1 MSLFNRLVY
10 FSPHVVKTRDKH
22 ISITGEDRDWENL
35 YRKRWQHDKVVRS
48 THGVNCTGS
57 CSWKIFVKNGVVT
70 WEVQQTDYPETRP
83 GMPNHEPRG
92 CPRGASYSWYLYSA
106 NRVKYPMIRGVLM
119 KAYRKAKETYTDP
132 VKAWESV
139 MKDPVTSREYKAGRG
154 LGGFIR
160 ARWDEVNE
168 IIAAANIYTIKKY
181 GPDRIA
187 GFSPIP
193 AMSMISYAAGT
204 RYLSLLGGTV
214 LSFYDFYC
222 DLPPS
227 SPQTWGEQTDVPE
240 SADWFNSSFLLL
252 WGSNVP
258 VTRTPDAPFYTQVRY
273 KGTKTVNISPDFNDA
288 AKFADL
294 WMKPRQGTDAALG
307 MAMGHVILKEFYLEK
322 KTPYFDKYVRQY
334 SDLPFLVSIVKQNGR
349 WVPGRMMRAGDFINN
364 LDVKDLPEWKTVLFD
379 EVSGAISVPNGTIG
393 SRWDK
398 EGKWNLELRDVR
410 NGTEISPLLS
420 VIENRDEIADVSFP
434 YFGGALYK
442 HWDFKATSHDEII
455 VRKVPV
461 KKISVKNGDAFCCT
475 VFDLMIA
482 NYGLDRGFDDPC
494 AAKSYDE
501 DLPYTPKWQEKITG
515 VPAEQAIT
523 VARQFAE
530 NAAESEGKSMI
541 IIGAGVNH
549 WYHTDMI
556 YRSAIN
562 MLVFCG
568 CVGKSGG
575 GWAHYVGQEKLRP
588 QTGWLPVAFAL
599 DWGRPPRQMNTTS
612 YFYMHT
618 DQWRYEKVGL
628 KELLSPLADKES
640 WKNNLIIDCNVKAE
654 RMGWLPSSP
663 QLSENPLLLARE
675 AFARGMEPEKY
686 VEEKLKKKELLLAC
700 EDPDSPK
707 NFPRNLFIWRSN
719 LLGSSAKG
727 MEYFMKHLLG
737 TQNSVFGKDLKELG
751 EALPS
756 EVVWHDQAPE
766 GKLDLLVT
774 IDYRMS
780 TTGLHSDILLPA
792 ASWYE
797 KNDLSTSDMHPFIH
811 PFSKAV
817 DPVWESR
824 SDWDI
829 FKELAGK
836 FSELSKGHLDKE
848 KDIVLLPLLHD
859 TPAELSETADKTDW
873 KTSGDKLK
881 PGINMPRILTVERN
895 YPQTYNRFTSLGP
908 LMKSL
913 GNGGK
918 GINWNTDTEIELLGL
933 LNGVVTE
940 EVDSKGLPR
949 METDI
954 QAAGVILTLAPE
966 TNGHVAVKAWKS
978 LEASTGRSHAGLAA
992 SRADVKISYNDLL
1005 AQPRK
1010 IITSPIWSGI
1020 ESEEVSYNAG
1030 YTNVHELIPWRTLTG
1045 RQTLYQDHPWMAA
1058 FGENLVC
1065 YKPPINTKSVEHIL
1079 HKLKTGEKYMVINM
1093 MTPHNKWTIHSSW
1106 SDNLV
1111 MLTLGRG
1118 GPVVWMSEKDAGKI
1132 DLVDNDWVE
1141 VFNSNG
1147 ASVARLIVSQR
1158 IPEGALIMYHNQER
1172 TVNMPVSQASGNRG
1186 GVHNSVERLCLKPTH
1201 MIGGYAQLA
1210 YGFNYYGT
1218 IGSNRDEFVVVR
1230 KLDKVEWKDEETGNE
1245 SLTTVGL

>member
-1 MSLFNRLVY
+1 MSLFNKLFY
-10 FSPHVVKTRDKH
+10 FSPHVAKTKDKH
-22 ISITGEDRDWENL
+22 ISITREERNWESL
-35 YRKRWQHDKVVRS
+35 YRNRWQHDKVVRS

-70 WEVQQTDYPETRP
+70 WEMQQTDYPDTRP

-119 KAYRKAKETYTDP
+119 KAYRKAKETHPDP
-132 VKAWESV
+132 VKAWESLMV
-139 MKDPVTSREYKAGRG
+139 DAETSHEYKALRG

-168 IIAAANIYTIKKY
+168 IIAAANVYTVKKY
-181 GPDRIA
+181 GPDRIV

-222 DLPPS
+222 DLPPA

-240 SADWFNSSFLLL
+240 SADWFNSSFLVL

-273 KGTKTVNISPDFNDA
+273 KGTKTVTIAPDFNDA

-294 WMKPRQGTDAALG
+294 WIKPKQGTDAALG
-307 MAMGHVILKEFYLEK
+307 MAMGYVILKEFYLDK
-322 KTPYFDKYVRQY
+322 KTTYFEKYVRQY
-334 SDLPFLVSIVKQNGR
+334 SDLPFLVRIVEQNGR
-349 WVPGRMMRAGDFINN
+349 FVPGRVMRASDFENN
-364 LDVKDLPEWKTVLFD
+364 LGIANQPDWKPVMLD
-379 EVSGAISVPNGTIG
+379 EASDEISVPNGTIG

-398 EGKWNLELRDVR
+398 EAKWNLELKDVR
-410 NGTEISPLLS
+410 NGAGIAPLLS
-420 VIENRDEIADVSFP
+420 VKERHDELVDVSFP
-434 YFGGALYK
+434 YFGSASYK
-442 HWDFKATSHDEII
+442 NEHFRATGHDEII
-455 VRKVPV
+455 VRKVPAKRV
-461 KKISVKNGDAFCCT
+461 LTKNGTALCCT
-475 VFDLMIA
+475 VFDLMLA
-482 NYGLDRGFDDPC
+482 NYGLDRGFGDPN
-494 AAKSYDE
+494 AAKKYEE
-501 DLPYTPKWQEKITG
+501 DLPYTPKWQESITG
-515 VPAEQAIT
+515 VPVEQAIT
-523 VARQFAE
+523 LARQFAE
-530 NAAESEGKSMI
+530 NAAVTEGKSMI

-549 WYHTDMI
+549 WFHTDMI

-612 YFYMHT
+612 FFYLHT

-628 KELLSPLADKES
+628 QELLSPLADKDT

-663 QLSENPLLLARE
+663 QLGENPLSLAKE
-675 AFARGMEPEKY
+675 ASAIGMEPDKY
-686 VEEKLKKKELLLAC
+686 VEEKLKRKELQIAS
-700 EDPDSPK
+700 EDPDNPK

-737 TQNSVFGKDLKELG
+737 AQNSVFGKDLKALG
-751 EALPS
+751 EKLPS
-756 EVVWHDQAPE
+756 EVKWHDEAVE

-829 FKELAGK
+829 FKELAK
-836 FSELSKGHLDKE
+836 KLSDLSDGHLGKE
-848 KDIVLLPLLHD
+848 KDIVLLPLQHD
-859 TPAELSETADKTDW
+859 TPMELSETAGASDW
-873 KTSGDKLK
+873 KTTGGELK
-881 PGINMPRILTVERN
+881 PGINMPKIIAVERN
-895 YPQTYNRFTSLGP
+895 YRETYHRFTALGP

-918 GINWNTDTEIELLGL
+918 GINWNTDTEVEHLAR
-933 LNGVVTE
+933 LNSIVTE
-940 EVDSKGLPR
+940 EGDSKGLPK

-954 QAAGVILTLAPE
+954 QAAAVILTLAPE
-966 TNGHVAVKAWKS
+966 TNGQVAVKAWKS
-978 LEASTGRSHAGLAA
+978 LEATTGISHTHLAA
-992 SRADVKISYNDLL
+992 SRADEKIRYNDLL

-1020 ESEEVSYNAG
+1020 DSEEVSYNAG

-1065 YKPPINTKSVEHIL
+1065 YKPPINTKSVEGML
-1079 HKLKTGEKYMVINM
+1079 NKLKAGEKYMVINM

-1118 GPVVWMSEKDAGKI
+1118 GPVVWMSEKDAVKI
-1132 DLVDNDWVE
+1132 DLRDNDWVE

-1218 IGSNRDEFVVVR
+1218 IGSNRDEFVIVR
-1230 KLDKVEWKDEETGNE
+1230 KLEKVEWKYEEIGN
-1245 SLTTVGL
+1245 